1 MLSVQCALCGK
12 KQKIK
17 EIYKENFSTNQINA
31 QIFSAR
37 RYPDKLHYR
46 FVKCLNCGLIFSSPV
61 FSLKKVKNL
70 YKESKF
76 NYNLESRFLK
86 KTYGEF
92 LRQVLPLNNLDKLK
106 ILDIGCGNGFFMEE
120 AMEMG
125 IKNVFG
131 IEPSIDS
138 VKKASLE
145 IKKNIKC
152 DVLRPH
158 QFRNNSFDII
168 CFFHTLD
175 HVFNPNV
182 FLDTVQNLLKKNG
195 KVICVVHD
203 TDGLSV
209 RLFGEKSPI
218 FDIEHIYLFNK
229 KNLAKIFRK
238 NKLKPLQVL
247 SVRNRYPIGYW
258 LKLMPIT
265 KNLKDNLIRFLSL
278 TGLGNVPVSINA
290 GNMVIVAEKTKLVSK
305 R

>member
-1 MLSVQCALCGK
+1 MLSIQCALCGK

-17 EIYKENFSTNQINA
+17 EVYKENFSANQINA
-31 QIFSAR
+31 QTFSAR
-37 RYPDKLHYR
+37 RSPDKLHYR
-46 FVKCLNCGLIFSSPV
+46 LVKCVNCGLIFSNPV
-61 FSLKKVKNL
+61 FPVKKVENL
-70 YKESKF
+70 YKKSKF
-76 NYNLESRFLK
+76 TYNLESRFLK
-86 KTYGEF
+86 KTYGEY

-138 VKKASLE
+138 IKKASLAN
-145 IKKNIKC
+145 KKNIKC
-152 DVLRPH
+152 GVLKPH

-182 FLDTVQNLLKKNG
+182 FLGIVHDLLKKNG

-218 FDIEHIYLFNK
+218 FDVEHIYLFNK
-229 KNLAKIFRK
+229 KNLAKIFKK
-238 NKLKPLQVL
+238 NNLKSLKVL
-247 SVRNRYPIGYW
+247 DVKNRYPILYW
-258 LKLMPIT
+258 WKLMPISRP
-265 KNLKDNLIRFLSL
+265 LKENINKLLSKTRIGAIPISL
-278 TGLGNVPVSINA
+278 NA
-290 GNMVIVAEKTKLVSK
+290 GNIVIIAEKIN
-305 R
+305 